1 MNNLIIAAAGSGKT
15 EYIINKAID
24 SREESVLITTF
35 TQQNYKE
42 ICRRIIEKKGVIP
55 NHISVQTWFSFL
67 IQHGVKPYQNYL
79 YKGRISGLNFVN
91 KKSGIRYFNKKRGFP
106 VYYKQNN
113 YQHYLSKSGKIY
125 SDKLSKFVIKANEKS
140 NGKVIERISDIYS
153 LVFIDEA
160 QDLAGYD
167 LSILRKLFN
176 ATIDTHLVCDPRQT
190 TYQTHL
196 GSKFKKYRGG
206 KLKEFIEDECTN
218 SEVEINE
225 TELAKSYRNNSAICN
240 LSSKLFPEYVASE
253 SLNNHLTGHDGIFR
267 VKEFEVFK
275 YLDKYNP
282 VQLRWSSKDKRV
294 NENYRVYNFGES
306 KGLGFDR
313 VLLFPTSD
321 MSKWFHD
328 NSTRLE
334 DTTRAKLYVA
344 LTRAR
349 YSVGIVE

>member
-15 EYIINKAID
+15 EYIVKKAID
-24 SREESVLITTF
+24 SKNESVLITTF

-42 ICRRIIEKKGVIP
+42 ICKRIIKKKGVIP

-79 YKGRISGLNFVN
+79 YEGRINGLSFVN
-91 KKSGIRYFNKKRGFP
+91 KKSGIKYFNKKRGFP
-106 VYYKQNN
+106 VYYKQNDKK
-113 YQHYLSKSGKIY
+113 HYLSKSGKIY

-140 NGKVIERISDIYS
+140 NGKVVERISDIYS
-153 LVFIDEA
+153 LIFIDEA

-167 LSILRKLFN
+167 LSILKKLFN
-176 ATIDTHLVCDPRQT
+176 ATVNAHLVCDPRQT
-190 TYQTHL
+190 TYQTHF

-206 KLKEFIEDECTN
+206 KLKEFIEEECTDIK
-218 SEVEINE
+218 VEINE
-225 TELAKSYRNNSAICN
+225 TELAKSYRNNPPICK
-240 LSSKLFPEYVASE
+240 LSSKLFPQYVATE
-253 SLNNHLTGHDGIFR
+253 SLNNDSTGHDGIFK
-267 VKEFEVFK
+267 VKEIEINK

-294 NENYRVYNFGES
+294 NENCAIYNFGES

-321 MSKWFHD
+321 MLNWFYD

-334 DTTRAKLYVA
+334 ETTRAKLYVA

-349 YSVGIVE
+349 YSIGIVV